1 VIFISIT
8 IKTII
13 QMSNTR
19 KQAFRRMQEL
29 RQQKIGTTKIT
40 TPQPVRGRRVKQD
53 EIYSEMVDRFWN
65 DVENKMIDLSRWNG
79 EGSPWLYRELVD

>member
-1 VIFISIT
+1 
-8 IKTII
+8 
-13 QMSNTR
+13 MSNTR
-19 KQAFRRMQEL
+19 KQAFKRMQEL

>member
-1 VIFISIT
+1 ME
-8 IKTII
+8 KL
-13 QMSNTR
+13 R
-19 KQAFRRMQEL
+19 KEAFKRAQQL
-29 RQQKIGTTKIT
+29 RQQKIGKTTIT
-40 TPQPVRGRRVKQD
+40 VPQPKPRGRRVKQD